1 MTMTIMIMTT
11 AMSMNHTIIKS
22 LLPTKKQSI
31 DTSILFM
38 ITKMT
43 TTTIMHMTMIIMIT
57 ITDMITD
64 TIIIIMVKEKRE
76 RVAPLLTCS
85 KISQAIQMAKLSIT
99 FINNLGLS
107 QTPLEHLRK
116 RPILTNSLSKKS
128 WLILRLSPL

>member
-31 DTSILFM
+31 DTSILIM
-38 ITKMT
+38 ITKMAT
-43 TTTIMHMTMIIMIT
+43 ATIIHMTMIIMIT
-57 ITDMITD
+57 ITDTI
-64 TIIIIMVKEKRE
+64 IIIIMVKEKRE
-76 RVAPLLTCS
+76 RVAPLQTCL

-128 WLILRLSPL
+128 WPIPRLSPL